1 MKYRR
6 AGRKE
11 SSLSA
16 EVYTRKDVI
25 AANAENV
32 SDCGVC
38 LKVHGELSREEI
50 VGVSMFPVDDGIE
63 DPDAEPV
70 NVPAKVIWCDER
82 SGPGILA
89 GMRFVEEE

>member
-6 AGRKE
+6 SDRRE

-16 EVYTRKDVI
+16 EVYTRDDVI

-38 LKVHGELSREEI
+38 LKVDAELPEDEF

-70 NVPAKVIWCDER
+70 NVPAKVVWCDER

>member
-6 AGRKE
+6 SDRRE

-16 EVYTRKDVI
+16 EVYTRNDVI
-25 AANAENV
+25 AASADNV

-38 LKVHGELSREEI
+38 LKLDARLPEDEL

-70 NVPAKVIWCDER
+70 NVPAKVVWCGER
-82 SGPGILA
+82 EDTELFA
-89 GMRFVEEE
+89 GMRFVEED